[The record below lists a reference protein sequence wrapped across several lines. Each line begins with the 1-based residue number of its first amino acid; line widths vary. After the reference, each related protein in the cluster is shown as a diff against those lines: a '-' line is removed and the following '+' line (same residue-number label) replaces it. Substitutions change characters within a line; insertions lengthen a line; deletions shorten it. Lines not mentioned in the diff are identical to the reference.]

1 MPHARHSLPRL
12 VITLLLMASCT
23 LVEVGCRRRTET
35 AAKEEFKLGDLVE
48 PFDVP
53 SSEALEQV
61 EWVDQPVLSGMNL
74 LRQELAKEA
83 EEKGEPIPAEE
94 ALTLKNDSPE
104 ANEKILRSL
113 GQLPPEDGTGVDYEA
128 RLLRHVAGDLK
139 SSNPIKYSSV
149 TEGEY
154 SSHTAFG
161 YISFDRHFEY
171 FAPQET
177 VVSWQKSKDNMMD
190 KIVLRDD
197 LTWSDGKPITAHD
210 IEFTFKLIMSS
221 QVIVPAVRTGTDE
234 LAAVKAYDDHTVVF
248 FHKEPLVTN
257 TQNVLIIP
265 VPKHIYEKSVFED
278 PTLER
283 SAHHRKYEETPVVG
297 GPYEMVKRIRN
308 QEFILRRREG
318 YYMHKGKQVRDKPH
332 FAEIRVKNVE
342 DVNVA
347 LVALKKG
354 DLEEMVL
361 SPEQWIDQ
369 TSGDDFYARNTKV
382 TDLEWVEFHFVW
394 NQQTPYF
401 SDKRVRWAMSHAMDY
416 EELLN
421 TLCYGLY
428 QPSQGAFHPTS
439 WMFPED
445 GPEPMK
451 QDLDKARQLLDEA
464 GWTDSD
470 NDGIRDKTIGG
481 KKVKF
486 EFTLLSN
493 QTDTS
498 DKVCTLMRECLN
510 KIGVVCNVSKT
521 EFTALVEKLQT
532 KKFQASFG
540 GWGTGT
546 DPDTTSNIFATGENR
561 NYGDFSDPRVD
572 ELFEAGKREPDR
584 EKRAAIYA
592 EIHTRLWDEQPYTW
606 LYYRNSFYAF
616 NKKLRGYNF
625 SPRGPY
631 SYSPGFE
638 AIYVPAAAQ

>member
-1 MPHARHSLPRL
+1 MRRALPQ
-12 VITLLLMASCT
+12 VSQIALLL
-23 LVEVGCRRRTET
+23 LVGLGLLTEVGCRPRTQRQ
-35 AAKEEFKLGDLVE
+35 KEEFKLGDLIE

-53 SSEALEQV
+53 TWEELEQV
-61 EWVDQPVLSGMNL
+61 EWVDQPVLSGMDL
-74 LRQELAKEA
+74 LREELAKEV
-83 EEKGEPIPAEE
+83 EELGAPIPAQE
-94 ALTLKNDSPE
+94 ALALRNDSPE
-104 ANEKILRSL
+104 ANTKILRSL
-113 GQLPPEDGTGVDYEA
+113 GQLPPADGSGVDFDD
-128 RLLRHVAGDLK
+128 RLLRHVSGDLK
-139 SSNPIKYSSV
+139 SSNPIKSSSV
-149 TEGEY
+149 TEAEY
-154 SSHTAFG
+154 LSHTAFG
-161 YISFDRHFEY
+161 YISFDRHFKY
-171 FAPQET
+171 FAPKET

-210 IEFTFKLIMSS
+210 IEFSFKVIMSS
-221 QVIVPAVRTGTDE
+221 QVIVPAVRSGTDE

-257 TQNVLIIP
+257 TQNVLIVP
-265 VPKHIYEKSVFED
+265 VPKHIYEKSIFED
-278 PTLER
+278 PTMER
-283 SAHHRKYEETPVVG
+283 SEHHRKFEETPVVG

-318 YYMHKGKQVRDKPH
+318 YYMHEGKQVRAKPH

-369 TSGDDFYARNTKV
+369 TNGDDFYARNTKV
-382 TDLEWVEFHFVW
+382 TDLEWVAFHFIW
-394 NQQTPYF
+394 NQQTPFF
-401 SDKRVRWAMSHAMDY
+401 SDRKVRSAMSHAMDY
-416 EELLN
+416 EELMN
-421 TLCYGLY
+421 TICYGLY
-428 QPSQGAFHPTS
+428 QPSQGPYHPTS
-439 WMFPED
+439 WMFPKE
-445 GPEPMK
+445 GPQPMK
-451 QDLDKARQLLDEA
+451 QDLEKARRLLDEA

-470 NDGIRDKTIGG
+470 NDGIRDKTING

-498 DKVCTLMRECLN
+498 DKACTLMRECLN

-532 KKFQASFG
+532 HKFQASFG

-546 DPDTTSNIFATGENR
+546 DPDTSKNIFATGEQR
-561 NYGDFSDPRVD
+561 NYGSHSDKRVD
-572 ELFEAGKREPDR
+572 ELFEAGKRESDP

-631 SYSPGFE
+631 SFSPGFE
-638 AIYVPAAAQ
+638 SIHVPAAAE